1 MYKSNIY
8 KTINNF
14 RVDKAVT
21 FRYIGIRRYHE
32 GGKQENE
39 NKKVLSLGLS
49 VLMLGSLLVGC
60 GNKDKDTSTAE
71 GKTLTIAGL
80 DGGYGTEG
88 WKKVIEKF
96 EQDNGVKVN
105 ATFDKKSVMLS
116 DQKSLLGKM
125 FLTSFI

>member
-1 MYKSNIY
+1 M
-8 KTINNF
+8 KT
-14 RVDKAVT
+14 
-21 FRYIGIRRYHE
+21 
-32 GGKQENE
+32 
-39 NKKVLSLGLS
+39 KKVLSLGLS